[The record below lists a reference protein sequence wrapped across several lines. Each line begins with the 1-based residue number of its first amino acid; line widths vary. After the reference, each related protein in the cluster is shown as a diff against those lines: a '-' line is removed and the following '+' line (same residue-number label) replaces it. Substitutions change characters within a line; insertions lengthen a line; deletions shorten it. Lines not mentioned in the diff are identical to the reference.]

1 MPRTAHTTA
10 STEIAPTE
18 TVPSRT
24 LQDKIIV
31 ITGGSSGNG
40 RAIAL
45 ECAARGAKVVL
56 AARTLEK
63 LERVQ
68 REVEELGSEALVVP
82 TDVTKREQVEHLAR
96 QTVEH
101 FHRIDVWINNAG
113 GAFFSPLPD
122 SPVDLMKWLI
132 DLNMWSVIHGVQTVV
147 PIMRQQ
153 GYGHIINMVSM
164 AGRIGFPRFG
174 FYGATKGFVDL
185 YTQSLR
191 QELTHVEKTRI
202 KVTGVFPVAV
212 RTPFFDIAPNTVE
225 HSQGAYMVAPVL
237 EPHVVGIAT
246 ASAIEKYQPFV
257 YPYKASKNLA
267 VFYNFFPGILDWFMA
282 RMRTDRPEGPLTYK
296 RKGSQ
301 ADRKPIGPF
310 VRNGKLEYQ

>member
-1 MPRTAHTTA
+1 MPNTA
-10 STEIAPTE
+10 E
-18 TVPSRT
+18 PSRA

-45 ECAARGAKVVL
+45 ECASRGAKVVL

-63 LERVQ
+63 LERV
-68 REVEELGSEALVVP
+68 RGEVEELGSEALVVL
-82 TDVTKREQVEHLAR
+82 TDVTKREQVEHLAT
-96 QTVEH
+96 QTMNH

-122 SPVDLMKWLI
+122 SPMDLMRWLI
-132 DLNMWSVIHGVQTVV
+132 DLNMWSVIHGVQAVV

-164 AGRIGFPRFG
+164 AGRVGFPRFG
-174 FYGATKGFVDL
+174 FYGATKGFVDI
-185 YTQSLR
+185 YTQALR
-191 QELTHVEKTRI
+191 QELMHIEKPRI
-202 KVTGVFPVAV
+202 KVTGIFPVAV

-225 HSQGAYMVAPVL
+225 RSQGAYLVAPVL

-246 ASAIEKYQPFV
+246 ADAIEKYQPVV
-257 YPYKASKNLA
+257 YPWKPSKNLA
-267 VFYNFFPGILDWFMA
+267 LFYDLFPRASDWLMA
-282 RMRTDRPEGPLTYK
+282 RMRTDRPVGPLTYK
-296 RKGSQ
+296 RKGSLQ
-301 ADRKPIGPF
+301 DRKPIGPF